1 MEKLAIAIDNVVNS
15 GTTQA
20 IPHHG
25 LVGAYN
31 WFAGGIFNLL
41 QNVECADAA
50 TAEKDSIG
58 VIAVYAQRKIAKV

>member
-1 MEKLAIAIDNVVNS
+1 MEKLTIAINSVVNS
-15 GTTQA
+15 GTAQA

-25 LVGAYN
+25 LAGAYN
-31 WFAGGIFNLL
+31 WFAGGVFYLL
-41 QNVECADAA
+41 QNVERANAA